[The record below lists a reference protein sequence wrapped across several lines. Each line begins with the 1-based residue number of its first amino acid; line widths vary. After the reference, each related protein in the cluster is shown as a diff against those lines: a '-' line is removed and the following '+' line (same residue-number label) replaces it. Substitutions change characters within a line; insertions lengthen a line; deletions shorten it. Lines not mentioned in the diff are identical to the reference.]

1 MLFRSLPV
9 IGRAISFCKTFL
21 ALINHK
27 TVNSRTDPLAPRVRT
42 GSKASATQGGGC
54 RDDKLDFQ
62 VQEFAVDPSSYLKIK
77 LAEGVALGVVIKTD
91 LHGAHSVSLQV
102 GGGIGEEVIYK
113 PPVNIGL
120 NYNIP

>member
-1 MLFRSLPV
+1 
-9 IGRAISFCKTFL
+9 
-21 ALINHK
+21 
-27 TVNSRTDPLAPRVRT
+27 
-42 GSKASATQGGGC
+42 
-54 RDDKLDFQ
+54 
-62 VQEFAVDPSSYLKIK
+62 LKIK